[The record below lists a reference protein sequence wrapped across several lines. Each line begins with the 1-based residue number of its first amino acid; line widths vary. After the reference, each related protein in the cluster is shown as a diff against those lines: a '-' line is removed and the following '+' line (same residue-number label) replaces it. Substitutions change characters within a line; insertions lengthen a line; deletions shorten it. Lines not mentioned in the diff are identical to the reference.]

1 MLIAFLGG
9 GTRRVAAERVP
20 ISRSVLYKVI
30 RREFYFG
37 GYFETWWDLG
47 LIRGYDVPIVEVEI
61 EIESMFRQ
69 SSPDDLP
76 VICTMCH
83 QIAGFVRM
91 DERNFDCSIVNNF
104 EELSTHPGLYEEVV
118 RGHLIAHF
126 GLWDQPQANRSY
138 SGLMGYPESVSK
150 NRRAARRWGMSLDP
164 TAVTVAYDSRN
175 KILPLV
181 DGTQPTE
188 IQMRRFYR
196 KLIKGT

>member
-76 VICTMCH
+76 VICNMCH